1 MGGISDLTMG
11 VIEYALDGVAKRA
24 EVRAHNVANLNTPG
38 FMASTVAFEDVL
50 AAALEDG
57 DLGDLAEPPVVPRPG
72 VPDPLG
78 NTVSLEAEV
87 VDGMKDDV
95 LFDTLINSY
104 NFKLEVLRTAIGV
117 RA

>member
-1 MGGISDLTMG
+1 MDGINDLTMG
-11 VIEYALDGVAKRA
+11 VIEYALDGLAKRA
-24 EVRAHNVANLNTPG
+24 EVRAHNVANLDTPG

-57 DLGDLAEPPVVPRPG
+57 DLGDLTEPPVVPRPDM
-72 VPDPLG
+72 PDPLG
-78 NTVSLEAEV
+78 NTVSLDAEV
-87 VDGMKDDV
+87 VEAMKDDL

-104 NFKLEVLRTAIGV
+104 DFKLEVLRTAIGV